1 MVKVSTE
8 TIKLVLVFKWTLELI
23 KLKGMKFKFIL
34 YILILFS
41 SETFCQ
47 DFSRIIY
54 SNDLEMGGE
63 VKVSGKKLMSQE
75 NGFILIHNESSFN
88 EETLIIGVHG
98 RKSEGYEWIYGLK
111 ALSNEY
117 KHTYFY
123 RYNWNICPDSA
134 TIDLSDELTSLIG
147 LTEGVEKIVVFG
159 HSYGGVVVT
168 ALASKLHFNIPI
180 EIHSIA
186 SPLRGY
192 SSLQKRCEIQTKR
205 DGSLDFKPW
214 GKNIAHFQWR
224 THHKLDG
231 AFRKME
237 EDPQQVNL
245 FNSNVTLLPESMNG
259 RRLGHNWSITWV
271 VDEFLRIP
279 HKL

>member
-1 MVKVSTE
+1 
-8 TIKLVLVFKWTLELI
+8 
-23 KLKGMKFKFIL
+23 MKFKFIH

-41 SETFCQ
+41 SEIICQ
-47 DFSRIIY
+47 DFSSIIY
-54 SNDLEMGGE
+54 SKDLQIGEE

-75 NGFILIHNESSFN
+75 NGFTLISNDSSFN
-88 EETLIIGVHG
+88 EETLIVAVHG
-98 RKSEGYEWIYGLK
+98 WKSEGYEWIYGLK
-111 ALSNEY
+111 TLSSEY

-123 RYNWNICPDSA
+123 RYNWNVCPDSVA
-134 TIDLSDELTSLIG
+134 IDFFDELTTIIG
-147 LTEGVEKIVVFG
+147 LSEGIERIVVFG

-168 ALASKLHFNIPI
+168 DLASKLHFNIPI

-192 SSLQKRCEIQTKR
+192 SSLVKRCEIGTNR
-205 DGSLDFKPW
+205 DGSLNFKPW
-214 GKNIAHFQWR
+214 EKNITHFQWR
-224 THHKLDG
+224 TQHKLDG
-231 AFRKME
+231 IFRKMK